1 MNFLNDLTVWKLS
14 KTAPNALKHHIN
26 AKEYAIRWPT
36 DLAFV
41 PLVIHIL
48 INNHRVRMHDQLAI
62 CSRDL
67 NAKLRRGCT
76 F

>member
-41 PLVIHIL
+41 PLVIYIL
-48 INNHRVRMHDQLAI
+48 IITGFECMISWLFVVEI
-62 CSRDL
+62 
-67 NAKLRRGCT
+67 
-76 F
+76 